1 MKHCPKCNRT
11 YRDETLR
18 FCLEDGRALATVGRS
33 PSDEATRRSG
43 PGARDSDPPPTEI
56 MQERG
61 SPTLKV
67 SGPTQSSY
75 DARAEP
81 RATNPLLTAG
91 VIAIALLLLA
101 LVGIAGYFVLRQT
114 NGNDSAQTN
123 PIPSPTARVGSSPA
137 KGQKNDPVPVDTRS
151 ADEMSTPE
159 PRAGTPLK
167 ITASASSVRLAMQSN
182 TYYAANAIDGKR
194 NTAWIEGVDGPGVGE
209 WIRFDFDR
217 DIVIHRI
224 LIQPGYFKSPLI
236 WAENN
241 RLAVLTAQFSDGSSR
256 DLPFADSMTSQKAEV
271 GAIKTRWV
279 RFVIKSVYH
288 GTTPGSTDDTALSE
302 VAFEWEP

>member
-1 MKHCPKCNRT
+1 MKLCPKCNRT
-11 YRDETLR
+11 YRDDTLR
-18 FCLEDGRALATVGRS
+18 FCLEDGTALTAVGRS

-56 MQERG
+56 MHERG

-67 SGPTQSSY
+67 AGPTQSSY
-75 DARAEP
+75 DTRAEP
-81 RATNPLLTAG
+81 RAGNPLLTAG

-101 LVGIAGYFVLRQT
+101 LVGIAAFFVLRQP
-114 NGNDSAQTN
+114 GGSPAVREGSA
-123 PIPSPTARVGSSPA
+123 SPTPNREKAST
-137 KGQKNDPVPVDTRS
+137 QKNDPVSSDTRR

-159 PRAGTPLK
+159 PRSATPLK
-167 ITASASSVRLAMQSN
+167 ITASASSIRLAVQSN

-194 NTAWIEGVDGPGVGE
+194 STAWIEGVDGPGIGE

-224 LIQPGYFKSPLI
+224 LIQPGYFKSPQI
-236 WAENN
+236 WAGNN
-241 RLAVLTAQFSDGSSR
+241 RLATVTAQFSDGSSR
-256 DLPFADSMTSQKAEV
+256 ELTFTDSITSQKVDV
-271 GAIKTRWV
+271 GAVRTRWV
-279 RFVIKSVYH
+279 RFVIKSVYY
-288 GTTPGSTDDTALSE
+288 GADPDTALSE

>member
-1 MKHCPKCNRT
+1 MKLCPKCNRT
-11 YRDETLR
+11 YRDDTLR
-18 FCLEDGRALATVGRS
+18 FCLEDGTALTAVGRS

-43 PGARDSDPPPTEI
+43 PGGRDSDPPPTEI
-56 MQERG
+56 MHERA

-67 SGPTQSSY
+67 SGPTQSTY
-75 DARAEP
+75 DPIAERRP
-81 RATNPLLTAG
+81 TNPLLTAG
-91 VIAIALLLLA
+91 VISIALLLLV
-101 LVGIAGYFVLRQT
+101 LVAIAGYFVLRQRS
-114 NGNDSAQTN
+114 GNDAALPNRS
-123 PIPSPTARVGSSPA
+123 PSPSVNST
-137 KGQKNDPVPVDTRS
+137 KGQKNDPVPVDTRN

-167 ITASASSVRLAMQSN
+167 ITASASSVRLAIQSN

-194 NTAWIEGVDGPGVGE
+194 NTAWIEGVDGPGIGE

-217 DIVIHRI
+217 EIVIHRI

-256 DLPFADSMTSQKAEV
+256 DLPFADSMTSQKADV
-271 GAIKTRWV
+271 GAIKARWV
-279 RFVIKSVYH
+279 RVVIKSVYH

-302 VAFEWEP
+302 IAFEWEP

>member
-1 MKHCPKCNRT
+1 MKLCPKCNRT
-11 YRDETLR
+11 YRDDTLR
-18 FCLEDGRALATVGRS
+18 FCLEDGSALTTVGRS

-56 MQERG
+56 IHERG
-61 SPTLKV
+61 SPTLRV
-67 SGPTQSSY
+67 AGPTQSSY
-75 DARAEP
+75 DTRAEP
-81 RATNPLLTAG
+81 RAGNPVLTAG

-101 LVGIAGYFVLRQT
+101 LVGIAAFFVLRQP
-114 NGNDSAQTN
+114 GSN
-123 PIPSPTARVGSSPA
+123 PTVREGPASPTPNRDKASNRKEDPA
-137 KGQKNDPVPVDTRS
+137 PNDTRS

-194 NTAWIEGVDGPGVGE
+194 NTAWIEGVDGPGIGE

-217 DIVIHRI
+217 EIVVHRI

-256 DLPFADSMTSQKAEV
+256 ELPFADSMTSQKADV

-302 VAFEWEP
+302 IAFEWEP